1 MNFHFMFAKD
11 HRVFGIMSDANTVYL
26 DGRGPV
32 CYTKGNDQG
41 QTYQQKPVLWEN
53 ASSSS
58 LSEGELMKFE
68 PCSAL
73 HIRK

>member
-11 HRVFGIMSDANTVYL
+11 NSVFGIMSDANNVYL

-41 QTYQQKPVLWEN
+41 QTYQ
-53 ASSSS
+53 
-58 LSEGELMKFE
+58 
-68 PCSAL
+68 
-73 HIRK
+73 